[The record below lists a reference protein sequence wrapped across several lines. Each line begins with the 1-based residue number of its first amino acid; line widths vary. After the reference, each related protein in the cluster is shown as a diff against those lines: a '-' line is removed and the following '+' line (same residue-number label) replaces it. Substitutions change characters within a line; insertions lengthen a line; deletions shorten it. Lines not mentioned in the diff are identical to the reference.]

1 MQNITEVVDLLEDKL
16 RLLLERY
23 DFLKEENE
31 ILHNNLA
38 VLQQQLEKKEQLFR
52 ENESD
57 LQSLRVAKTIQGSNN
72 TNETTK
78 KINTLIREID
88 MCISQL
94 SD

>member
-23 DFLKEENE
+23 EFLKEENDL
-31 ILHNNLA
+31 LHNNLA
-38 VLQQQLEKKEQLFR
+38 NLQQRLERKEQLFR

-57 LQSLRVAKTIQGSNN
+57 LQSLRVARTIQGSNN

-88 MCISQL
+88 MCITQL